1 MPMISPPYLVA
12 AWIASIGV
20 KPSISTKVWM
30 SLALVPCGVQA
41 KP

>member
-1 MPMISPPYLVA
+1 MIWPPYLVA

-20 KPSISTKVWM
+20 KPTMSTKYSR
-30 SLALVPCGVQA
+30 SLALVPWGVQA

>member
-1 MPMISPPYLVA
+1 MFMIWPPYLVP
-12 AWIASIGV
+12 AWIASMGE